1 MCTPCGCQK
10 ENKGTPAPAEQA
22 EAGGRGLTRR
32 QAVAG
37 TAGLGA
43 GAALLTACGSS
54 GESESLT
61 ANDGRPAQATDMAAV
76 TDVPVGGV
84 IQANNDG
91 VTVMIT
97 QPTEGTFHAFS
108 SVCTHQGCQVT
119 RITEEAIICPCHS
132 SNFSV
137 TTGEV
142 VSGPAEEPLPK
153 YEVSESGGTLT
164 VTGK

>member
-1 MCTPCGCQK
+1 MCTTCGCQK
-10 ENKGTPAPAEQA
+10 ENKDAPTPAEQV
-22 EAGGRGLTRR
+22 EAGERGLTRR

-54 GESESLT
+54 DESESLT

-76 TDVPVGGV
+76 EDVPVGGV

-108 SVCTHQGCQVT
+108 SVCTHQGCQLNAQKEKT
-119 RITEEAIICPCHS
+119 MACPCHAS
-132 SNFSV
+132 VFSLEDGSV
-137 TTGEV
+137 QG
-142 VSGPAEEPLPK
+142 GPAETALPEFTV
-153 YEVSESGGTLT
+153 EVKDGRIWVS
-164 VTGK
+164 